1 MIRHECADK
10 LNDENFHMRTV
21 MAVAATS
28 AILTFAAAAFAQQRS
43 QFGTAAEAKAML
55 LKVVDA
61 LNSDKNKALEMIN
74 KGEGGF
80 QDRDLYP
87 FCFNA
92 DDGKAV
98 AAASPNSKQALGR
111 DVRTLK
117 DAAGKA
123 WKPIGGGEIDF
134 VGQFQALKK
143 MKYAGTLSLE
153 THYKNAQHDPYS
165 SSVESM
171 DGLMQVLKKV

>member
-1 MIRHECADK
+1 MTFYIRE
-10 LNDENFHMRTV
+10 V
-21 MAVAATS
+21 MTAAAAS
-28 AILTFAAAAFAQQRS
+28 AILMFAPPTFAQQRS

-61 LNSDKNKALEMIN
+61 LNSDKDKALAMIN

-80 QDRDLYP
+80 RDRDLYP

-117 DAAGKA
+117 DAIGKPYGQEFYDA
-123 WKPIGGGEIDF
+123 AQKPEGEMTE
-134 VGQFQALKK
+134 V
-143 MKYAGTLSLE
+143 
-153 THYKNAQHDPYS
+153 HYKFPTPSNPTPVDKVSFVTRAAGMGCGVGYYKGLAPSSPKEPS
-165 SSVESM
+165 SSD
-171 DGLMQVLKKV
+171 DGL